1 MDKNF
6 EILHGILNAASK
18 RQKVISSNIANA
30 DTPGYKAKDVKFN
43 NFLGKEM
50 KVLKTDPKH
59 LGSENRSGSGNYTIE
74 ETPSWGD
81 QNNVEINI
89 EVAKMTENA
98 LLHESAIKILSS
110 KIKMFKSAIK

>member
-1 MDKNF
+1 MDKHF
-6 EILHGILNAASK
+6 KMLHGLLTAANK
-18 RQKVISSNIANA
+18 RQIVISSNIANA
-30 DTPGYKAKDVKFN
+30 DTPGYKARDVKFN
-43 NFLGKEM
+43 SFLGKEM

-59 LGSENRSGSGNYTIE
+59 LGSENGSGSGNFTIE

-98 LLHESAIKILSS
+98 LLHESAIKILST
-110 KIKMFKSAIK
+110 KIKMFKAAIK